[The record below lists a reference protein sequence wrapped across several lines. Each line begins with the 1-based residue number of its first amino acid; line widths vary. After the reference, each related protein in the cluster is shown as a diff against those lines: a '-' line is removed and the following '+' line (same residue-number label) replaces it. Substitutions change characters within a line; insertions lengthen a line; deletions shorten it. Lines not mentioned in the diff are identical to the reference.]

1 MNRIA
6 IIDDSEINLTLFST
20 LVVKLGDCAP
30 QKFLDPLEG
39 LAWCS
44 SNRPELVIVDFMMP
58 GIDGLEFIKRLR
70 AVPGLEETPIL
81 MITANDDVE
90 VRHVALQIGAMDFL
104 IKPVDH
110 VEFSAR
116 VRNMLALGASRKKL
130 SDKASWLAEEVRK
143 ATAVIH
149 AREQELLFRMS
160 RAAEFRDPE
169 TGAHIQRMAHYSRL
183 IAARL
188 GLSGADQ
195 ELILQ
200 AAPMH
205 DIGKIGIPDG
215 ILLKPGVLTRE
226 EFSIMKTHAQIG
238 FDLLDG
244 SESTI
249 LQAAALIALTH
260 HEKLDGSGYPRGL
273 RGEEI
278 PLFGR
283 IVAVADVFD
292 ALTSERPYKRAWPV
306 ERAQA
311 FLRDGAGA
319 HFDTH
324 CVSALLHNWDEVQ
337 TIYDRYRDDDTPCL

>member
-6 IIDDSEINLTLFST
+6 IVDDSEINLTLFKA
-20 LVVKLGDCAP
+20 LVVKLGDCE
-30 QKFLDPLEG
+30 PLLFQEPAKG
-39 LAWCS
+39 LEWCS
-44 SNRPELVIVDFMMP
+44 RNRPELVIVDFLMP
-58 GIDGLEFIKRLR
+58 GMDGLEFIRRLR
-70 AVPGLEETPIL
+70 AVPGLEELPIL
-81 MITANDDVE
+81 MITANDDMG
-90 VRHVALQIGAMDFL
+90 VRYSALQIGAMDFL
-104 IKPVDH
+104 TKPVDH
-110 VEFSAR
+110 IEFSAR

-130 SDKASWLAEEVRK
+130 ADKASWLAEEVRK

-183 IAARL
+183 IAVRL
-188 GLSGADQ
+188 GLSLADQ

-260 HEKLDGSGYPRGL
+260 HERFDGSGYPRGL

-306 ERAQA
+306 DRAQA
-311 FLRDGAGA
+311 YLRDGAGG
-319 HFDTH
+319 HFDPH
-324 CVSALLHNWDEVQ
+324 CVSVFLHHWADVQ
-337 TIYDRYRDDDTPCL
+337 TIYERYRDDDTPRL